1 MLTKIA
7 IFLAV
12 LIGVFVVARMG
23 ASSAGRPAGDGESR
37 RVRGKARRD
46 PAEEMIPCR
55 TCGAYTAR
63 GAVCP
68 CADTP
73 TP

>member
-23 ASSAGRPAGDGESR
+23 AASASSKGGSR
-37 RVRGKARRD
+37 KGARKSRLFRRKRSED
-46 PAEEMIPCR
+46 LVPCA
-55 TCGAYTAR
+55 TCGAYNPR
-63 GAVCP
+63 GETCICRDA
-68 CADTP
+68 P

>member
-23 ASSAGRPAGDGESR
+23 AASAAAPKRGPKKRRMFRRKSSEDL
-37 RVRGKARRD
+37 
-46 PAEEMIPCR
+46 IPCA
-55 TCGAYTAR
+55 TCGAYIPR
-63 GAVCP
+63 GETCICGDA
-68 CADTP
+68 P